1 MALMRE
7 SRWSSYLLLAL
18 LAGGCGSCSSSGGKA
33 GTGGTGGGATGGA
46 TAKGGAGGAGP
57 TGTGGST
64 GSGGAATGN
73 SGGATGTGGTGAGG
87 GAATTAGG
95 IFTAPEPWT
104 KDVSAL
110 TKDGSSDAIIAALD
124 KAGGWGTGQF
134 QIDFSIPL
142 FFANSST
149 PRQTISGPAPGGY
162 DYCYGGTDCDP
173 VPLQMPIPTNGNAE
187 SSSNYTCDTGNN
199 DCHILVV
206 ETSQQKLYELYNAT
220 AAGSGIDAL
229 GAFIWD
235 LTKAYPDN
243 ERGDQCT
250 SADAGGFPMAGLLP
264 TADEVAAGAVN
275 HALRFILPNK
285 SMRKAAYVHPA
296 SHAGSPSSTD
306 ANAPPYGV
314 RFRLKGTFD
323 ASSYNAAEKVIIA
336 ALKKYGMLLSDGG
349 NVPLTFADDRT
360 TTAKW
365 ATLGITASSF
375 GGIKVDDFEVVDFST
390 PVVSTQDCVRNP

>member
-1 MALMRE
+1 MAPVRE
-7 SRWSSYLLLAL
+7 YRWTFYLLVAL
-18 LAGGCGSCSSSGGKA
+18 LAGAGGACSSRRKA
-33 GTGGTGGGATGGA
+33 GSGGTGGAATGGS
-46 TAKGGAGGAGP
+46 TASGGAAGAGKR
-57 TGTGGST
+57 GAT
-64 GSGGAATGN
+64 GSGGAAPTV
-73 SGGATGTGGTGAGG
+73 
-87 GAATTAGG
+87 GG
-95 IFTAPEPWT
+95 IFSAPEPWT
-104 KDVSAL
+104 KDVSGL
-110 TKDGSSDAIIAALD
+110 TKDASSDAIIAALD
-124 KAGGWGTGQF
+124 KAGGWGTGQMK
-134 QIDFSIPL
+134 IDFSIPL
-142 FFANSST
+142 FFADAAT
-149 PRQTISGPAPGGY
+149 PRRTINGPAPGGY

-187 SSSNYTCDTGNN
+187 GSKNYTCDVTGQTDGQG

-220 AAGSGIDAL
+220 QAASGFDAL
-229 GAFIWD
+229 AAFIWD
-235 LTKAYPDN
+235 LTKAYPNN

-250 SADAGGFPMAGLLP
+250 SADAGGFPIAGLLP

-275 HALRFILPNK
+275 HALRFILPNA

-296 SHAGSPSSTD
+296 SHAGSPASTD
-306 ANAPPYGV
+306 PNAPPYGV
-314 RFRLKGTFD
+314 RFRLKATFD
-323 ASSYNAAEKVIIA
+323 DSSYDPAEKVIIA

-390 PVVSTQDCVRNP
+390 PVLSTQDCVRNP